1 MQSTIINK
9 LMMRLRTI
17 CYWKLCLVTIAI
29 INFQSALAWTAPDF
43 MVDGIYY
50 YKNADSVSVT
60 VTNRGYN
67 NYEVYS
73 GDLQI
78 PNIVSYNGINYSV
91 KAINES
97 AFLGCYGITGL
108 IIPNSVNSIGSS
120 AFSGTGIT
128 SITIPNSVT
137 SIGDNVFSGCKRLS
151 DIILPDNITSIGH
164 GWFSGCIALKNVEFI
179 PNSVTRIASNAF
191 SGCTG
196 FIDVILPNSVDT
208 IGENAFGLSGLQS
221 LTIPSS
227 VNFIERGAFRNC
239 SSLKILYFNAEN
251 CEDYEQEYGYA
262 YPIFPIF
269 ENCPIETLLIGN
281 NVKRVPAFLLYS
293 SSNVPLTLTIGDSVE
308 YIAKYAFSGK
318 TIPTLTIPKS
328 VLAIEYEAFSD
339 CRITELVWNAID
351 CSAINGV
358 SDYDNHTKDLQSV
371 IIGDEVQVIPN
382 YFVSMSQIQSVD
394 IPESVTKIG
403 SAAFKGCTG
412 LTSVIIPN
420 SVTEIGYYT
429 FKGCTGL
436 TSVSIPGSFTSS
448 GTEIFSDCTGLID
461 IIFSNSLTTIGTKWF
476 SGCIGLESVSIPNS
490 VKTIGQYAFSGC
502 TKLVDVS
509 IPSSVINI
517 YENAF
522 EGCTALTK
530 VNISSLESWFYI
542 NFSSF
547 KANPLYYAQHLYL
560 NDNEVQDVII
570 PNTITSIG
578 QYAFSG
584 CSGLTSVI
592 IPNSVTSIGQY
603 AFSGCTG
610 LNYVILLNS
619 KSPYCNST
627 MFPYRQLIYV
637 PNASNY
643 NSYGWNTYNIQG
655 IYTIEP
661 QITRAIITSSNL
673 FPLVK
678 VILIDSEDQTI
689 QTINAYDNSALIT
702 DLYPNS
708 TNKIKVSFLHDGEN
722 YDIDDTFSTNTLSI
736 TQYTLELATQT
747 TLTTCFNVNR
757 DEGFILEACGVESS
771 NDSYTGEVIDTTNDT
786 YTIKCYI
793 NGLIPNNSYSFRPWV
808 QYKGEK
814 YYGNNKTFK
823 TSAIDVN
830 NEVTVTPTS
839 VYLTGSYLSGDAD
852 VIDAYFTFNGENMK
866 TLYQTG
872 LNPSTTYTYTYTVE
886 TASGNQVN
894 NYSFYTPALTMLA
907 QPVKM
912 LTNTT
917 VLFEAETN
925 MIDDET
931 MVGFEWRRY
940 DAPNEMPS
948 TQVYSPVF
956 GGKIAGTL
964 KKLAE
969 NVYYKYRPFYT
980 SNSGKSYYG
989 NWVAFLTAD
998 AGVVYEPVVYTY
1010 NSPEVTQTEATLQ
1023 GVALR
1028 GSDDITE
1035 QGFEYWK
1042 SNNENVTKV
1051 TATGERM
1058 SKKVTGL
1065 QSGAKYTFRAFLTAG
1080 GETHYGNEVEF
1091 ITLSNSLDVNLDGEI
1106 NIADINAVINMIL
1119 TDNQGLVGDVNGDGE
1134 VNIADIN
1141 RIIDAILSN

>member
-1 MQSTIINK
+1 MKPRVLYVLK
-9 LMMRLRTI
+9 LLVLTLAVSIMYYHTAEART
-17 CYWKLCLVTIAI
+17 A
-29 INFQSALAWTAPDF
+29 DF
-43 MVDGIYY
+43 MVDGIFYY
-50 YKNADSVSVT
+50 LNDDGVSVT
-60 VTNRGYN
+60 VTNRS
-67 NYEVYS
+67 VYHAEAYI
-73 GDLQI
+73 GDIQI
-78 PNIVSYNGINYSV
+78 PPTILYNGVNYSV
-91 KAINES
+91 VAIEDGTFSGCTGVTGVSIPNTINKIGSHAFS
-97 AFLGCYGITGL
+97 ATKITS
-108 IIPNSVNSIGSS
+108 IVIPNSVSSLGDGICYNCKQLKDIILPSDINSIGSAWFYGCTGLENIDFIPNTVS
-120 AFSGTGIT
+120 SIGQEAFYGCSGLTNIVLPN
-128 SITIPNSVT
+128 SITTIGEKAFYSCNGLRSLTISNSVT
-137 SIGDNVFSGCKRLS
+137 SIKGGAFGE
-151 DIILPDNITSIGH
+151 
-164 GWFSGCIALKNVEFI
+164 CIKLKNL
-179 PNSVTRIASNAF
+179 N
-191 SGCTG
+191 
-196 FIDVILPNSVDT
+196 
-208 IGENAFGLSGLQS
+208 
-221 LTIPSS
+221 
-227 VNFIERGAFRNC
+227 
-239 SSLKILYFNAEN
+239 FNADN
-251 CEDYEQEYGYA
+251 CEDCETGYEVSVPV
-262 YPIFPIF
+262 YPIFK
-269 ENCPIETLLIGN
+269 NCPIETLLIGN
-281 NVKRVPAFLLYS
+281 NVKRVPAFLLYT

-308 YIAKYAFSGK
+308 YIAQYAFSGK
-318 TIPTLTIPKS
+318 IIPTLTIPKS
-328 VLAIEYEAFSD
+328 VLGIDNEAFIG

-351 CSAINGV
+351 CNAINGN
-358 SDYDNHTKDLQSV
+358 SDYYNHTKNLQNV
-371 IIGDEVQVIPN
+371 IIGDEVQVLPN

-403 SAAFKGCTG
+403 SAAFEDCTG

-420 SVTEIGYYT
+420 TVTEIGYYT
-429 FKGCTGL
+429 FKGCSGL
-436 TSVSIPGSFTSS
+436 TSISILGSLTSM
-448 GTEIFSDCTGLID
+448 GAEVFSDCTGLINID
-461 IIFSNSLTTIGTKWF
+461 FSNSLSTIGTRWF
-476 SGCIGLESVSIPNS
+476 SGCTGLESVFIPNS

-502 TKLVDVS
+502 TGLVDVS
-509 IPSSVINI
+509 IPSSMINI

-530 VNISSLESWFYI
+530 VNITSLDSWCYI

-560 NDNEVQDVII
+560 NDNEVHDLII

-584 CSGLTSVI
+584 CSGLSSVI

-610 LNYVILLNS
+610 LNYVILLKS

-643 NSYGWNTYNIQG
+643 NSYGWNTYNIQS

-661 QITRAIITSSNL
+661 QITRAIITSSDL

-678 VILIDSEDQTI
+678 VILMDSEDQTI
-689 QTINAYDNSALIT
+689 QTISANNNYALIT

-722 YDIDDTFSTNTLSI
+722 YDIDDTFSTYNLSI

-747 TLTTCFNVNR
+747 TLTTCFTVNR
-757 DEGFILEACGVESS
+757 DEGFIIEACGVESS
-771 NDSYTGEVIDTTNDT
+771 NDSYTGEVIEPTNET

-793 NGLIPNNSYSFRPWV
+793 SGLTPNSSYSFLPWV
-808 QYKGEK
+808 QYKDEK

-839 VYLTGSYLSGDAD
+839 IYLTGSYSSGDAS
-852 VIDAYFTFNGENMK
+852 VTDAYFTFNGESMK

-872 LNPSTTYTYTYTVE
+872 LNPSTTYSYTYTVE
-886 TASGNQVN
+886 TTSGNQVN
-894 NYSFYTPALTMLA
+894 NYSFYTPVLTMLA

-925 MIDDET
+925 MIDEET

-956 GGKIAGTL
+956 DGKIAGTL
-964 KKLAE
+964 RNLTE
-969 NVYYKYRPFYT
+969 NVYYKYRPFYK

-998 AGVVYEPVVYTY
+998 AGVDYEPMVYTY
-1010 NSPEVTQTEATLQ
+1010 NSPKVTQTDATLE
-1023 GVALR
+1023 GVALQ
-1028 GSDDITE
+1028 GSVEITE

-1042 SNNENVTKV
+1042 SGNSNVIKV
-1051 TATGERM
+1051 TAAGERM
-1058 SKKVTGL
+1058 SKIVSGL
-1065 QSGAKYTFRAFLTAG
+1065 QSGVKYFFRAFLTAG

-1091 ITLSNSLDVNLDGEI
+1091 VTLSNSLDVNLDGEI
-1106 NIADINAVINMIL
+1106 NIADINMIIDIIL
-1119 TDNQGLVGDVNGDGE
+1119 TGKPGVTCDTNGDGE

-1141 RIIDAILSN
+1141 TVIDAILSH

>member
-1 MQSTIINK
+1 MKLRVLHALKLLVFTLAVNIINYQTAEA
-9 LMMRLRTI
+9 RT
-17 CYWKLCLVTIAI
+17 A
-29 INFQSALAWTAPDF
+29 DF
-43 MVDGIYY
+43 MVDGIFY
-50 YKNADSVSVT
+50 YKNDDGVSVT
-60 VTNRGYN
+60 VTNRS
-67 NYEVYS
+67 VYHDEAYI
-73 GDLQI
+73 GDIQI
-78 PNIVSYNGINYSV
+78 PPTVFYSDVNYSV
-91 KAINES
+91 VAIEDGTFSGCTGVTSVSIPNTINKIGS
-97 AFLGCYGITGL
+97 NAFSGTKITSI
-108 IIPNSVNSIGSS
+108 IIPNSVSSIGDGICSNCKQLKDINLPSDINSIGNKWFYGCTGLETIDFMPHTVSS
-120 AFSGTGIT
+120 IGQEAFNNCSGLIN
-128 SITIPNSVT
+128 IVLPNTINTIGEKAFYNCSGLQNLTISKSVT
-137 SIGDNVFSGCKRLS
+137 SIK
-151 DIILPDNITSIGH
+151 
-164 GWFSGCIALKNVEFI
+164 
-179 PNSVTRIASNAF
+179 
-191 SGCTG
+191 
-196 FIDVILPNSVDT
+196 
-208 IGENAFGLSGLQS
+208 
-221 LTIPSS
+221 
-227 VNFIERGAFRNC
+227 RGAFAEC
-239 SSLKILYFNAEN
+239 KKLKNLIFNADN
-251 CEDYEQEYGYA
+251 CEDYEHEYGYA
-262 YPIFPIF
+262 FPIYPIF
-269 ENCPIETLLIGN
+269 ENCPIETLLIGD

-293 SSNVPLTLTIGDSVE
+293 SSSNVPLTLTIGESVE
-308 YIAKYAFSGK
+308 YIAQYAFSGK

-328 VLAIEYEAFSD
+328 VLGIDDEAFSG
-339 CRITELVWNAID
+339 CKITELVWNAIN
-351 CSAINGV
+351 CSAINGN
-358 SDYDNHTKDLQSV
+358 SDYYNHTKNVQSV

-403 SAAFKGCTG
+403 SAAFRDCTG

-436 TSVSIPGSFTSS
+436 TSISIPGSFTSF

-461 IIFSNSLTTIGTKWF
+461 INFSNSLTIIGTRWF

-502 TKLVDVS
+502 TGLVDVS
-509 IPSSVINI
+509 IPNSVINI
-517 YENAF
+517 YDNAF
-522 EGCTALTK
+522 DGCTALTK
-530 VNISSLESWFYI
+530 VNISSLESWCYI

-560 NDNEVQDVII
+560 NDNEVQDMII

-610 LNYVILLNS
+610 LNYVILLKS

-627 MFPYRQLIYV
+627 MFPSRQLIYV

-661 QITRAIITSSNL
+661 QITRAIISSSDL
-673 FPLVK
+673 FPLVT

-689 QTINAYDNSALIT
+689 QTINANDNSALIT

-708 TNKIKVSFLHDGEN
+708 TNKIIVSFLHDGNN

-736 TQYTLELATQT
+736 TQHTLELATQT
-747 TLTTCFNVNR
+747 TLTTCFTVNR
-757 DEGFILEACGVESS
+757 DEGFILEACGVESN
-771 NDSYTGEVIDTTNDT
+771 NDSYNGEVIDTTNDT
-786 YTIKCYI
+786 YTIKCHI
-793 NGLIPNNSYSFRPWV
+793 NGLTPNNSYSFRPWV

-866 TLYQTG
+866 TLYRTG
-872 LNPSTTYTYTYTVE
+872 LNPSTTYSYTYTVE
-886 TASGNQVN
+886 TTSGNQVN
-894 NYSFYTPALTMLA
+894 NYSFYTPALSMVA
-907 QPVKM
+907 HPVKM

-925 MIDDET
+925 MIDEET

-964 KKLAE
+964 KNLSE

-998 AGVVYEPVVYTY
+998 AGVEYEPMVYTY
-1010 NSPEVTQTEATLQ
+1010 NSPKVTQTDATLE
-1023 GVALR
+1023 GVALQ
-1028 GSDDITE
+1028 GSDEITE

-1042 SNNENVTKV
+1042 SGNSNIIKV

-1058 SKKVTGL
+1058 SKKISSL
-1065 QSGAKYTFRAFLTAG
+1065 QSGTKYTFRAFLLAG

-1091 ITLSNSLDVNLDGEI
+1091 VTLSNSLDVNLDGEI
-1106 NIADINAVINMIL
+1106 NIADINMIIDIIL
-1119 TDNQGLVGDVNGDGE
+1119 TGKPGVTCDTNGDGE

-1141 RIIDAILSN
+1141 TVIDAILSH